1 MRAVALVL
9 ALLGA
14 LTSRSSAATAVKSVQ
29 IPVFLDGRQVDEVPA
44 FFGKKDAL
52 NAVDGERFAQAL
64 RPYLLP
70 ERLTDLLGRIDA
82 AGKLSPDAI
91 RACGID
97 FLFDSA
103 LLEVRVGIRAIQRPV
118 MPLDLAHLREEVP
131 LKAVPPA
138 ALSGY
143 VNLLAGGEYDQGDL
157 SGAGSG
163 WQKPVFDF
171 DGAVRASSTVL
182 EGVVTHRG
190 QAGVP
195 WQRQDFRLVYD
206 RPKERVRTSLGDINY
221 DLRGFQSF
229 QHMGGIAAARNWN
242 LQRSRSSA
250 PSASTT
256 LVLERNSRVDVWING
271 QRSQTLQLAPGR
283 YDVRNFPLALGT
295 NDVQLR
301 ITDEVGRMEIVRF
314 PFVFDSALLDRGEE
328 DFSYAGGLLS
338 QVTPQGRSYD
348 ADRPALSAYHAVG
361 LTKQFTAGV
370 NAQGSPRQQMFGAE
384 GLWATGLGTVLADVA
399 ASRADFAAAGGAA
412 RLQYRYSDWAAGSDN
427 QSWTAAAT
435 YRDRSFTALGD
446 TVASNPYALDLGL
459 VYSRRL
465 PWGVLGSL
473 GLGRQIG
480 RAGQPDGTTEDL
492 NLSRAFGRGLR
503 ATLELSRRYPVV
515 NQMENRLSISL
526 VWMFG
531 GVNSV
536 TASHDSATGASR
548 LQWDHSAP
556 QRVRSADSDVFLTR
570 DRTSETGQ
578 GEVQYRDYRFSA
590 DAAGSSQRDRA
601 PGSKARSRMSLN
613 LGTALAFAD
622 GQAALSRPI
631 TDSFAIVSRHPSLAS
646 QAIDVNSGNGIP
658 EAKTDPLGPA
668 VLPELTSYESHRVEL
683 SAPELPP
690 WIDLGPQPLTVYPG
704 YRSGTRLMAG
714 TAATVIIEGLLVDAA
729 GRPLPLEP
737 GDIESLN
744 EPGTPPRSFF
754 TATTGRFAVE
764 GFKPGRLR
772 LVLRNYPDKP
782 ILLTIPPGSAGM
794 VDVGSLSLSPAAPTP
809 TNK

>member
-1 MRAVALVL
+1 M
-9 ALLGA
+9 
-14 LTSRSSAATAVKSVQ
+14 
-29 IPVFLDGRQVDEVPA
+29 FLDGRQIDEVPA

-52 NAVDGERFAQAL
+52 TAVDGQRFAQAL

-70 ERLTDLLGRIDA
+70 ERFTELFGRIDA
-82 AGKLSPDAI
+82 AGKLAPDAI
-91 RACGID
+91 RACGIG
-97 FLFDSA
+97 FSFDSA
-103 LLEVRVGIRAIQRPV
+103 LLEVRVSLPAVQRPV
-118 MPLDLAHLREEVP
+118 MPLDLAHLREEVAV
-131 LKAVPPA
+131 KAVPPA
-138 ALSGY
+138 AFSGY
-143 VNLLAGGEYDQGDL
+143 LNLLAGGEYDQGTL

-163 WQKPVFDF
+163 WQRPVFDF
-171 DGAVRASSTVL
+171 AGAVRASSTVL

-190 QAGVP
+190 QTGVP

-206 RPKERVRTSLGDINY
+206 RPKERVRTSLGDVTY
-221 DLRGFQSF
+221 DIRGFQSF
-229 QHMGGIAAARNWN
+229 QRMGGVAAARNLN

-301 ITDEVGRMEIVRF
+301 VTDEVGRVEIVRF

-328 DFSYAGGLLS
+328 DFSCAAGLLS
-338 QVTPQGRSYD
+338 KVTPQGRSYD

-370 NAQGSPRQQMFGAE
+370 NAQGSPRQRVLGAE
-384 GLWATGLGTVLADVA
+384 GLWATGFGTILADLA
-399 ASRADFAAAGGAA
+399 ASRADFAGGGGAV
-412 RLQYRYSDWAAGSDN
+412 RLQYRYSDWAARGDN

-435 YRDRSFTALGD
+435 YRSRSFTALGD
-446 TVASNPYALDLGL
+446 TVASDPYALELGL
-459 VYSRRL
+459 VYTRRL
-465 PWGVLGSL
+465 LWGVLGSL

-480 RAGQPDGTTEDL
+480 QAGQPDGTTEDL

-503 ATLELSRRYPVV
+503 ATLELSRRSPVV
-515 NQMENRLSISL
+515 NQGENRLLLSL

-570 DRTSETGQ
+570 DRSSETGQ
-578 GEVQYRDYRFSA
+578 GTVQYRDYRFSA
-590 DAAGSSQRDRA
+590 DAAGSSERDRT
-601 PGSKARSRMSLN
+601 PGSKARGRMSFD

-622 GQAALSRPI
+622 GHAALSRPI
-631 TDSFAIVSRHPSLAS
+631 TASFVIVSPHPSLAG
-646 QAIDVNSGNGIP
+646 QAINVNVGNGIP
-658 EAKTDPLGPA
+658 EAKTGPLGPA
-668 VLPELTSYESHRVEL
+668 VLPELTSYENHRVEL

-690 WIDLGPQPLTVYPG
+690 WIDLGPQPRSVYPA
-704 YRSGTRLMAG
+704 YRSGTYLVAG
-714 TAATVIIEGLLVDAA
+714 TAASVIVEGLLVDGA

-737 GDIESLN
+737 GDIESLDD
-744 EPGTPPRSFF
+744 PGTPPHAFF

-764 GFKPGRLR
+764 GLKPGRLR
-772 LVLRNYPDKP
+772 VILRNYPDRP
-782 ILLTIPPGSAGM
+782 ILLTVPPGSAGM
-794 VDVGSLSLSPAAPTP
+794 VDVGSLSLSPL
-809 TNK
+809 K